1 MLKRPVPLW
10 VLIVAVLIALGV
22 GSVGGVLGYTYFVGG
37 SGEASRDVSAEG
49 GDSSAAPGA
58 TTFVLSPENSQVSF
72 TLLEDLRGVRTT
84 VVGTTNQVGGTI
96 SVDLA
101 NPENSSVGPIE
112 INLRTLATDNEFRN
126 RAIRAEILESARTEY
141 EFTTFT
147 PTAISGLPERVSVG
161 DTFTFTVTGDLP
173 IRQITN
179 SVTFDV
185 TITLVSE
192 TELTGSAEATVLRSA
207 YNLQI
212 PTVPGVANVTDDV
225 LLQIRF
231 AAAAQAPAES

>member
-10 VLIVAVLIALGV
+10 VLIIAVLIALGL

-37 SGEASRDVSAEG
+37 SGEASRDVGIES
-49 GDSSAAPGA
+49 GDSSAVPGG

-84 VVGTTNQVGGTI
+84 VVGTTNQVAGTI
-96 SVDLA
+96 SVDFA
-101 NPENSSVGPIE
+101 NPQNSTVGPIE

-126 RAIRAEILESARTEY
+126 RAIRAEILESARDEY

-147 PTAISGLPERVSVG
+147 PTAINGLPERVSVG

-185 TITLVSE
+185 TVTLVSE

-207 YNLQI
+207 YDLQI
-212 PTVPGVANVTDDV
+212 PSVPGVANVTDDV

-231 AAAAQAPAES
+231 AATAQSPES